1 MEELSKE
8 KKLLNLLN
16 DMEEIEDK
24 LSEWLDET
32 NIFQILKLSRTEIRH
47 SSFLAYL
54 LSPNESH
61 KWQDKFF
68 KSLLKTVIEENDRQ
82 NDSFDYFDLVLNDYN
97 DLMIYRE
104 HKNIDIFL
112 VSENNKVVM
121 AIENKIGASESK
133 HQLNKYQNYVDSH
146 YGDYTKL
153 FVFLTP
159 ERDEATS
166 NNWYLL
172 SYYEIIEI
180 LERLIKIYGLDSKI
194 NFLVDDYLNSL
205 RRDVIVDERLQKICN
220 RIYSQHQEAL
230 DLIFENKPD
239 NLSVMSELYSEAI
252 NNLEKEGLIIS
263 NPNHSGK
270 SIIRFETKEMNKVFP
285 RLSSDYRGGWGNHK
299 AYSFEIL
306 NKDAKSSG
314 KIKLAFTG
322 KIEPQK
328 RVVLEKTLSHFDNRI
343 KKSNW
348 EWWTVGNWKLK
359 KVDQNFVDNIISTL
373 GEEERE
379 VIVKEITDSLRKQI
393 VEINDYCSDLLSKY
407 NELSKV

>member
-1 MEELSKE
+1 M
-8 KKLLNLLN
+8 
-16 DMEEIEDK
+16 
-24 LSEWLDET
+24 
-32 NIFQILKLSRTEIRH
+32 
-47 SSFLAYL
+47 
-54 LSPNESH
+54 
-61 KWQDKFF
+61 
-68 KSLLKTVIEENDRQ
+68 
-82 NDSFDYFDLVLNDYN
+82 
-97 DLMIYRE
+97 
-104 HKNIDIFL
+104 
-112 VSENNKVVM
+112 
-121 AIENKIGASESK
+121 
-133 HQLNKYQNYVDSH
+133 
-146 YGDYTKL
+146 
-153 FVFLTP
+153 
-159 ERDEATS
+159 
-166 NNWYLL
+166 
-172 SYYEIIEI
+172 
-180 LERLIKIYGLDSKI
+180 
-194 NFLVDDYLNSL
+194 
-205 RRDVIVDERLQKICN
+205 DERLQRICN

-239 NLSVMSELYSEAI
+239 PLSVMSELYSEAI
-252 NNLEKEGLIIS
+252 NNVEKEGLIIS

>member
-205 RRDVIVDERLQKICN
+205 RRDVIVDERLQRICN

>member
-146 YGDYTKL
+146 YRDYTKL

-159 ERDEATS
+159 ERDEATN

-359 KVDQNFVDNIISTL
+359 KVDPNFVDNISSTL